1 MKRTDIIKIAKKDI
15 SDKGFKISNDNLKL
29 VIKSYEQAIIKSLEN
44 KENKENEV
52 ILSGF
57 LSFKRKKTAKRKF
70 KNFITNKIEMS
81 NGRDIVKIYPG
92 SEIKKVM

>member
-44 KENKENEV
+44 KENEV

-57 LSFKRKKTAKRKF
+57 LSFKRRKTAKRKF